1 MFVTPFVSFSCR
13 QSLYMPL
20 TPLAH
25 AICMFHSFLCL
36 YSLTDYPTKDIT
48 FITCI
53 VLRHSSFPRTHTQ
66 KSWAIKNKMN
76 CNVSINIGGEQVT
89 RVELKGD
96 IALMNTESSIPF
108 HNWILV
114 FPF

>member
-1 MFVTPFVSFSCR
+1 MFVALFVSFSCR

-53 VLRHSSFPRTHTQ
+53 VLRHSSFPHTQ
-66 KSWAIKNKMN
+66 KVMGNKKQDELQ
-76 CNVSINIGGEQVT
+76 CNNQFWRRTSNKGEGK
-89 RVELKGD
+89 RR
-96 IALMNTESSIPF
+96 
-108 HNWILV
+108 
-114 FPF
+114 